1 MFDVINNVHPN
12 EILRCEVGS
21 TLHGI
26 GIGSDDRDLMG
37 IMLEPEN
44 AIFGTEGFEQ
54 IVQRTAAE
62 GERSGPD
69 DVDITVYGLKK
80 WMRLALQGNPSV
92 IVLLYA
98 PDNFYDHL
106 SDEGRELLELR
117 ESIVSSRCI
126 NRFLGYLN
134 GQRERALKGKGSGH
148 GNREGRRE
156 KWASHMVRLG
166 VQGTEMAIQGYLNLP
181 MNPDQAEMCKRVK
194 TGEISFD
201 DALHIAAGYEKLIED
216 RKNSNNIALPDA
228 PDMEKI
234 HAWMKKTYLKA
245 IS

>member
-1 MFDVINNVHPN
+1 MFDVINNIHPN

-44 AIFGTEGFEQ
+44 ALFGTEGFEQ
-54 IVQRTAAE
+54 IVQRTADE
-62 GERSGPD
+62 GERSGPND
-69 DVDITVYGLKK
+69 IDITVYGLKK

-98 PDNFYDHL
+98 PDKYYDHL
-106 SDEGRELLELR
+106 TDEGRELLAMR
-117 ESIVSSRCI
+117 NSIVSQRCI
-126 NRFLGYLN
+126 GRFLGYLN

-148 GNREGRRE
+148 GNREDRRA

-166 VQGTEMAIQGYLNLP
+166 IQGAEMAIKGQITLP
-181 MNPDQAEMCKRVK
+181 MDPDQAEMCKRIK
-194 TGEISFD
+194 TEEISFD
-201 DALHIAAGYEKLIED
+201 DALHITRGYEKLIED
-216 RKNSNNIALPDA
+216 RKNSDNIALPA
-228 PDMEKI
+228 EPDMEAI
-234 HAWMKKTYLKA
+234 HKWMKKTYLKRMT
-245 IS
+245 

>member
-1 MFDVINNVHPN
+1 MLDVINNNHPN

-26 GIGSDDRDLMG
+26 GIGSDDLDLMG

-44 AIFGTEGFEQ
+44 AVFGTEGFEQ

-69 DVDITVYGLKK
+69 DIDITVYGLKK

-98 PDNFYDHL
+98 PNDFYAHL
-106 SDEGRELLELR
+106 TKEGQELLELR
-117 ESIVSSRCI
+117 ESIVSQQCI

-134 GQRERALKGKGSGH
+134 GQRERALHGKGSGH

-166 VQGTEMAIQGYLNLP
+166 YQGLEMATEGYLTLP
-181 MNPDQAEMCKRVK
+181 MGTGDAETCKAVK
-194 TGEISFD
+194 RGEISFE
-201 DALHIAAGYEKLIED
+201 DALRIAKDCETQIEELKESNKL
-216 RKNSNNIALPDA
+216 ALPEQ
-228 PDMEKI
+228 PDMEAI
-234 HAWMKKTYLKA
+234 HKWMKKTYLRA
-245 IS
+245 MS